1 LRGFLASN
9 LTMSR
14 KLLNGQ
20 GRLVPT
26 RPTGVEYQVK
36 YGIHLVGEIKQHGR
50 GMRPTRWEKCSLRP
64 AHSQRI
70 PDGSYFLHAD
80 DGRVHQLKSVD
91 GEWQCLAV
99 AA

>member
-1 LRGFLASN
+1 MAQ
-9 LTMSR
+9 
-14 KLLNGQ
+14 KKLNGT

-26 RPTGVEYQVK
+26 RPTGVQYKVRF
-36 YGIHLVGEIKQHGR
+36 EIQPGREARQHGR
-50 GMRPTRWEKCSLRP
+50 GMLPTRWEKCALRS
-64 AHSQRI
+64 AEAQRI

-91 GEWQCLAV
+91 GEWQYLAV